1 MDYHDPRY
9 PDRQAWDN
17 PNTRHPP
24 QRTPDNES
32 IRQPPPGR
40 PSRPREQPYSPPNGN
55 QQNKGYAPHRE
66 LKRYSPRDSI
76 NDLNQRARAAW
87 RRARTGVSQ
96 MYEAVSREV
105 RTRAD
110 RRRAPRPSNVPNQV
124 YNSLPNRAHDEFAP
138 GYDMDMPPVQ
148 VPHPAQP
155 RQQNKLDPASEIV
168 PQTHR
173 SLAMRLRKRRN
184 KVRGTP
190 ASRTRDIIARTSI
203 ALSLVLI
210 ILVGGFLGYH
220 TSDLNTRYG
229 KNIAMLTQQ
238 KDNQIT
244 RIYDRH
250 GVLLAQLANNDIG
263 GRTYLTYCQLPTN
276 ILKATVDT
284 EDATFWDNPLGIDIL
299 ATIKALTRDTGG
311 GAISGASTITQ
322 QVVKNV
328 ILADSSRTGLQGL
341 QRKLDEAL
349 LSMEI
354 TQQYSKTD
362 ILTLYLNTIPYG
374 GTVLGIESA
383 AQSYFHLSQK
393 TLDLSPNADHKD
405 WTDADWAYYKHVT
418 DSASGCKV
426 SATQETVVEPAAW
439 QLANWQAMLLA
450 GIPQSPACHN
460 PYLRPHDVLVRFHDG
475 VLPNVA
481 KHDASLITDSPAY
494 ADPKKVQI
502 HDYSNNLDGMAS
514 YVYSQIRTGQGD
526 EADQTKGIGAICSNH
541 DDYPSNPPKV
551 AAGYV
556 RGIFGSSGAN
566 GQQRVLAPYFVDY
579 VKEVLASKI
588 GNIDQYIGQGWNI
601 YTSLDYGNPDLTQE
615 QLDSIYID
623 QNGNLASDSNKL
635 SAEQLKTVGMQQYAE
650 MVVNRNI
657 TGGVDGTY
665 PDWWFCDKNS
675 ASVVIY
681 RNSPY
686 ARDRVNPF
694 ENQPTCERKAL
705 NLTTAQG
712 GRNVGNG
719 ALVALDPR
727 NGDILAMVGGADY
740 YQMNDKRAGQ
750 LNMTIEPR
758 SMGSSFKPIVYA
770 TAFEMGWNPGIII
783 PDEPTCFPSP
793 PAGSPTAADKSICPH
808 NYLVHNYITDSWF
821 GYIPLTELLNNSLNT
836 PAELTLQFTGLRG
849 EKSPF
854 LAMAQR
860 MGITTLKAGNLGP
873 ATALGAQEVPLLE
886 ETEAY
891 ATLANNGVHEPSR
904 AILEVTDF
912 TGNLVKDASG
922 QSLYAYDPNPPGG
935 QAISPQAAYQITSIL
950 SNNQARYGEFGA
962 SSPLHFWNRDVA
974 AKTGTSELIKD
985 LTTAGYTPGLAI
997 GAWSGNDDDTP
1008 TDPSIL
1014 GIAGAAYIFNAVM
1027 AFGIDRLNLPGTKP
1041 TRNQQLA
1048 TTGGYFPVPSGM
1060 HRAQLSCKTGM
1071 APFQG
1076 DDVTK
1081 ECKPYDHPPTPQL
1094 MAEFGSKTTWDCS
1107 AWGCN
1112 KSDTGAIPGTDIA
1125 WVINGQDPMVP

>member
-1 MDYHDPRY
+1 MEDLQDSPLREEIIHHHGHVGSLTLHPMGIRGIH
-9 PDRQAWDN
+9 QAVLLV
-17 PNTRHPP
+17 PNH
-24 QRTPDNES
+24 S
-32 IRQPPPGR
+32 
-40 PSRPREQPYSPPNGN
+40 PRESMDDI
-55 QQNKGYAPHRE
+55 
-66 LKRYSPRDSI
+66 S
-76 NDLNQRARAAW
+76 QRARSAL
-87 RRARTGVSQ
+87 RRARSGVSQ

-105 RTRAD
+105 RARVE
-110 RRRAPRPSNVPNQV
+110 RGRAPRSSRVPDQV
-124 YNSLPNRAHDEFAP
+124 YNSLPDRPRDELAP
-138 GYDMDMPPVQ
+138 SYDMDMPPEQALRPARPRSVMMPES
-148 VPHPAQP
+148 VPEAPP
-155 RQQNKLDPASEIV
+155 RQ
-168 PQTHR
+168 HR
-173 SLAMRLRKRRN
+173 SLAVRLRKRRN

-190 ASRTRDIIARTSI
+190 ASRAMAIFTRSSIIIFA
-203 ALSLVLI
+203 AVV

-250 GVLLAQLANNDIG
+250 GVLLAELTNNDVG

-362 ILTLYLNTIPYG
+362 ILTLYLDTIPYG

-383 AQSYFHLSQK
+383 AQNYFHLKQK
-393 TLDLSPNADHKD
+393 TLDITPKGDRTG

-418 DSASGCKV
+418 DSTSGCQV
-426 SATQETVVEPAAW
+426 PANQESVVEPAAW

-450 GIPQSPACHN
+450 GVPQSPACHN
-460 PYLRPHDVLVRFHDG
+460 PNLRPHDVLVRFRDG

-481 KHDASLITDSPAY
+481 KHDLELINDSPAY

-502 HDYSNNLDGMAS
+502 HDYSNNLDGMS
-514 YVYSQIRTGQGD
+514 NYVYSQIRTGQGD
-526 EADQTKGIGAICSNH
+526 ETDQTKGIGAICSNY
-541 DDYPSNPPKV
+541 DDFPANPPKIPT
-551 AAGYV
+551 GYV
-556 RGIFGSSGAN
+556 RGIFGSSGVN

-579 VKEVLASKI
+579 VKEELASKI

-601 YTSLDYGNPDLTQE
+601 YTSLDYGNPDLTQA
-615 QLDSIYID
+615 QLESIYID
-623 QNGNLASDSNKL
+623 HDGNLASDGNKL
-635 SAEQLKTVGMQQYAE
+635 NAEQLKTVGMQQYAE
-650 MVVNRNI
+650 TVVNRNI
-657 TGGVDGTY
+657 TGGVNGTY
-665 PDWWFCDKNS
+665 PDWWYCGLS
-675 ASVVIY
+675 SGSTVVQY
-681 RNSPY
+681 GGPY
-686 ARDRVNPF
+686 ARDKVNPF
-694 ENQPTCERKAL
+694 EPDQPVCERKAL
-705 NLTTAQG
+705 NIPSNQG

-750 LNMTIEPR
+750 LNMTIQPR
-758 SMGSSFKPIVYA
+758 SLGSSFKPIVYA
-770 TAFEMGWNPGIII
+770 TAMEMGWNPGIII
-783 PDEPTCFPSP
+783 PDEPTCFPSAP
-793 PAGSPTAADKSICPH
+793 PSNPTAADKSICPNNYLAH
-808 NYLVHNYITDSWF
+808 NYTITDWNGF
-821 GYIPLTELLNNSLNT
+821 LPLTELLGNSLNT
-836 PAELTLQFTGLRG
+836 PAALTLQFTGLQG
-849 EKSPF
+849 EKSPL

-860 MGITTLKAGNLGP
+860 MGITTLSASRLGP
-873 ATALGAQEVPLLE
+873 TTALGAQEIPLIQ

-912 TGNLVKDASG
+912 QGNLVKDASG
-922 QSLYAYDPNPPGG
+922 QPLFAYDPNPPGG
-935 QAISPQAAYQITSIL
+935 QAISPQAAYQVTSIL
-950 SNNQARYGEFGA
+950 TNNEARYGDFG
-962 SSPLHFWNRDVA
+962 SRNPLHFWNRDVA

-985 LTTAGYTPGLAI
+985 LATMGYTPGLAI
-997 GAWSGNDDDTP
+997 GTWSGNDDDTP
-1008 TDPSIL
+1008 TDPNIL

-1027 AFGIDRLNLPGTKP
+1027 AFGIIRLNLPGTKP
-1041 TRNQQLA
+1041 SKFAPA
-1048 TTGGYFPVPSGM
+1048 TPGGYFAVPSDM
-1060 HRAQLSCKTGM
+1060 HRAQLSCMTGM
-1071 APFQG
+1071 APYQG
-1076 DDVTK
+1076 EDVTK
-1081 ECKPYDHPPTPQL
+1081 ECKPYDHTPTPQY
-1094 MAEFGSKTTWDCS
+1094 MAEFGTKTTWACT

-1112 KSDTGAIPGTDIA
+1112 KSDTGPIPGTNIA
-1125 WVINGQDPMVP
+1125 WMVNGQDPLVP